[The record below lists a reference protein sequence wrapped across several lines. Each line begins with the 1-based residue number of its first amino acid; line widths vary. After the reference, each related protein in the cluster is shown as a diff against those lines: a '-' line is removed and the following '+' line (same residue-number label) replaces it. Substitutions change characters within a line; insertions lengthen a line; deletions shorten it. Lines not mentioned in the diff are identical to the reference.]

1 MNTQDRVASIW
12 ARLDRVAAE
21 LWRLQAAL
29 WEIGSAPARPFNPTG
44 VGVAQAPT
52 GRLQAG
58 TQSTPTA
65 AARFTVMPQLC
76 LGCGLCARIAPHT
89 FTVNTQTGKAA
100 VSDQGGD
107 PPGLVQMAIAR
118 CPAGAIRYG

>member
-1 MNTQDRVASIW
+1 MNTQHRVASIC
-12 ARLDRVAAE
+12 ARLDRLAAE

-29 WEIGSAPARPFNPTG
+29 WEIGSAPARPFNVTG

-58 TQSTPTA
+58 TQSTRTA

-76 LGCGLCARIAPHT
+76 LGCGLCARIAPNS
-89 FTVNTQTGKAA
+89 FTLNTQTGKAE
-100 VSDQGGD
+100 VSDQRGD
-107 PPGLVQMAIAR
+107 PAGLIQMAIAR
-118 CPAGAIRYG
+118 CPAGAIQYG